1 MARNVEIKA
10 RCSDF
15 KTLEATL
22 KRKRAKYVGVLR
34 QVDTYF
40 KVPSGRLKLR
50 ELSKT
55 NGELIRYER
64 ADESGP
70 KLCSYSI
77 LPTDKP
83 AELKQLL
90 SGTLGILGV
99 VKKTRRLYLIGQT
112 RVHLDQVQNLGK
124 FLELEVVLK
133 KGQGIADG
141 KRIAMH
147 LLSEI
152 GLRPNTLVPG
162 SYIDLLVRYDK

>member
-1 MARNVEIKA
+1 MAQNVEIKA

-15 KTLEATL
+15 KNLETTL
-22 KRKRAKYVGVLR
+22 KKKRAKYIGVLR

-40 KVPSGRLKLR
+40 NVPSGRLKLR
-50 ELSKT
+50 EFSKT
-55 NGELIRYER
+55 KGELIRYQR

-83 AELKQLL
+83 SELKRLL
-90 SGTLGILGV
+90 SDTLGILGV

-124 FLELEVVLK
+124 FLELEVVLR

-141 KRIAMH
+141 KRIARRLMNE
-147 LLSEI
+147 L
-152 GLRPNTLVPG
+152 GLGPDGLVSR
-162 SYIDLLVRYDK
+162 SYIDLLLGYGG